1 MMSQRVERDQATNI
15 FNYKKG
21 FFFFFNT
28 EKTMKGCL
36 DVDVNVACA
45 VFSEV

>member
-1 MMSQRVERDQATNI
+1 MTKQLTFSITRKV
-15 FNYKKG
+15 
-21 FFFFFNT
+21 FFFFNT

>member
-1 MMSQRVERDQATNI
+1 MIKRLTFSITRKV
-15 FNYKKG
+15 FV
-21 FFFFFNT
+21 FFLNP
-28 EKTMKGCL
+28 EKIMKGSL